1 MIGFLLRRTAQALV
15 VVMGVLVITFVL
27 VHLEPGSPAIA
38 ALGPRATP
46 TAVASFDRLNG
57 LDRPLIEQFGV
68 YVAHAGQG
76 DLGFSYTL
84 NRSVASLVAERLPK
98 DLVLVAISYLVALV
112 VAVPLGLYQAVR
124 RNTVSD
130 HALTGGAFVL
140 YSTPTFLL
148 GLLLVAL
155 LAVQLHLLPPEAP
168 QAPTVSGILAHP
180 AGLVLP
186 VATLAL
192 VTIAQFSRY
201 LRSSAIDNLAQ
212 DYIRTARA
220 KGLPSR
226 LVLRRHLLRNCLV
239 PIVTLVGLSLPVVVA
254 GALVTEQVF
263 NYPGMGL
270 AFFNAALQSDYP
282 VLVGFT
288 LFVGVATVIGN
299 LLADIGY
306 RLLDPRVRL

>member
-15 VVMGVLVITFVL
+15 VVIGVLVITFVL
-27 VHLEPGSPAIA
+27 VHLEPGSPAKA

-46 TAVASFDRLNG
+46 TAVAAFNRLNG

-68 YVAHAGQG
+68 YVAHAGHG

-84 NRSVASLVAERLPK
+84 NRSVASLVGERLPK
-98 DLVLVAISYLVALV
+98 DLVLVVISYLVALV
-112 VAVPLGLYQAVR
+112 VAVPLGIYQAVR

-130 HALTGGAFVL
+130 YALTGGAFVF
-140 YSTPTFLL
+140 YSMPTFFL

-155 LAVQLHLLPPEAP
+155 LAVQYHLLPPEAP
-168 QAPTVSGILAHP
+168 QAPTALGILAHP

-220 KGLPSR
+220 KGLPTR
-226 LVLRRHLLRNCLV
+226 LVLRRHLLRNCLI
-239 PIVTLVGLSLPVVVA
+239 PIVTLVGLSLPAVVA

-306 RLLDPRVRL
+306 GLLDPRVRL